1 MNSVAKIFQILET
14 VAAHQKRGLTY
25 SEVVARTHLAKAT
38 AHRFLKSLV
47 ALGYL
52 RFDREAGRYFGD
64 LKLAVLGSAV
74 TSHFDLK
81 EYVRPYLQKLHADTR
96 QTCHLGVRNGKVGVY
111 VEKLE
116 SPEGFG
122 FKLFSAVG
130 KSFPLHCTAMGKI
143 LLAGLGPGQRT
154 RLLPGKLTPYT
165 LNTITSRAVLAKELQ
180 AVREA
185 GYAVDREEITRG
197 IMCVAAPLMN
207 HEGEAIAAISL
218 AFPAYVAKDR
228 GIGREIQAVKRCAAA
243 ITEALRT
250 SRAA

>member
-1 MNSVAKIFQILET
+1 MSSVAKIFQILET
-14 VAAHQKRGLTY
+14 VVAHQARGLAY
-25 SEVVARTHLAKAT
+25 SEVVARTSLAKAT

-47 ALGYL
+47 AMGYL

-81 EYVRPYLQKLHADTR
+81 EYVRPYLQELHADTR
-96 QTCHLGVRNGKVGVY
+96 HTCHLGIRNGKVGVY

-116 SPEGFG
+116 SSEGFG

-130 KSFPLHCTAMGKI
+130 KSFPLHCTAMGKV
-143 LLAGLGPGQRT
+143 LLAGLEAGQRT
-154 RLLPGKLTPYT
+154 RLLQGRLPPYT
-165 LNTITSRAVLAKELQ
+165 PNTITSRAVLAKELQ

-197 IMCVAAPLMN
+197 IMCVAAPLVN
-207 HEGEAIAAISL
+207 HEGEVIAAISL
-218 AFPAYVAKDR
+218 TFPAYIAKDR
-228 GIGREIQAVKRCAAA
+228 GIGREIQAVRRGAAA

-250 SRAA
+250 SRAV